1 MRYFAFRCDYGLTA
15 DSASPHALVVLV
27 SEDAL
32 RCAAGLAGAVQG
44 MLELAPPEV
53 ESIDARLEEA
63 LCLGVD
69 VVVGSS
75 DLELD
80 LLLAVASVRE
90 RSYHVLS
97 AQEYE
102 LLLQYRHC
110 YPFRFMELRAVF
122 TASVAAGIR
131 LYVEA
136 HDGSRYRLDEEAV
149 SNVVSQLQPIEVGRS
164 HLSEM
169 PESVLSYTV
178 ELSRLPDGSYHVC
191 VPYLG
196 RWCCQADGDTV
207 EEALSTLQEVYD
219 SLRAFVN
226 RTIPVCSGG

>member
-15 DSASPHALVVLV
+15 DSVSTHALVAIV

-32 RCAAGLAGAVQG
+32 RRAAGLAGVVRE
-44 MLELAPPEV
+44 MLEQAPPEV
-53 ESIDARLEEA
+53 ESIDAYLEEA

-69 VVVGSS
+69 VVVDGS
-75 DLELD
+75 DPEPD
-80 LLLAVASVRE
+80 LLLAVTSVRE

-102 LLLQYRHC
+102 LLLQYRHS

-122 TASVAAGIR
+122 TASVTVGR

-149 SNVVSQLQPIEVGRS
+149 SNVVSQLQQIEVGRS

-219 SLRAFVN
+219 SLKAFVN
-226 RTIPVCSGG
+226 RTKPVRSGG